1 MSSRSLLRST
11 TSSNMPR
18 GIARPECLA
27 STRRRIN
34 DGTRGALRQIRW
46 HARPRPGTHTRTRAR
61 PPSLPPH
68 VSLGHAGV
76 RCCENREVRGHPARS
91 DSAKLIVARV
101 EFPRLTR
108 PPSPHPRR
116 LVQRPCTPSP
126 ARTSRARRHSHP
138 SVSPAATRNPPFAP
152 RRGSARSS
160 SSTPTGLGS
169 PRSHTACSFYPR
181 KRSAESLSPRPRPCP
196 CPVHD
201 AFTFCPRAV
210 QSTTDSCRHELRT
223 LLSCSASHTEL
234 LCFRLYTRE
243 RPADSELEPS
253 APVDEF

>member
-1 MSSRSLLRST
+1 LTMSDASRARTLILIFGFVGPGARRAARRLLSHQSERRLTTDNKKSSRLPNPLSNAKMTINVTDHGMSSRSLLRST

-116 LVQRPCTPSP
+116 LV
-126 ARTSRARRHSHP
+126 
-138 SVSPAATRNPPFAP
+138 
-152 RRGSARSS
+152 
-160 SSTPTGLGS
+160 
-169 PRSHTACSFYPR
+169 
-181 KRSAESLSPRPRPCP
+181 
-196 CPVHD
+196 
-201 AFTFCPRAV
+201 
-210 QSTTDSCRHELRT
+210 
-223 LLSCSASHTEL
+223 
-234 LCFRLYTRE
+234 
-243 RPADSELEPS
+243 
-253 APVDEF
+253 